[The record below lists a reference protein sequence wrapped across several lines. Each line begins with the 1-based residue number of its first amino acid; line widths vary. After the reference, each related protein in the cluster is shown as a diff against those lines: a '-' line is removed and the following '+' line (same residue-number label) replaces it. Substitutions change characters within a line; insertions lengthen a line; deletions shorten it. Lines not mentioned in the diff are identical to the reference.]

1 MLTTRRAA
9 AGGAL
14 LAACVLAGCGVS
26 QKELD
31 SAIRDVDMRM
41 QRVESA
47 QRDVEKRQQAD
58 VTAIR
63 TISRELRAL
72 LEEQSRLLGEQKKI
86 VDAVLERLKAADAAK
101 Q

>member
-1 MLTTRRAA
+1 MLTQRRAA

-31 SAIRDVDMRM
+31 SAIRDVDMKM

-47 QRDVEKRQQAD
+47 QRDVERRQQAD

-63 TISRELRAL
+63 TVSRELRAL
-72 LEEQSRLLGEQKKI
+72 LEEQSRLLAEQKKV

-101 Q
+101 